1 MADRSKPIDKEYL
14 ISSLRGLDRHVL
26 SKKYQSQEPSFSQAA
41 TRANLASGEKI
52 PVLFGKIM
60 KWFADLKAVAFS
72 GKFTDLIIEDAGKG
86 AWDRLGLT
94 KLYDYADPN
103 AVDGAMTNSLATS
116 YFDTC
121 MKCNTGNEPF
131 ATDTY
136 ALGSAARRWSGI
148 YARKIT
154 CDQISCDQVSCDQ
167 VSCNQVS
174 CADHTGTQLQLGVT
188 SAQDLTAPGNTNVAV
203 FYKDNVFGAGIGRQ
217 LDGYDGPDSHRITN
231 QMVIGHYN
239 SSCSGGSNAGG
250 TGGIAFLIGNGTGE
264 MRSNAMYVDYGG
276 NSHIAGTQ
284 YMNGADYAEYLEWK
298 DKNTER
304 EDRVG
309 RFVTLSGDKIAL
321 ANAYD
326 LVIGIVSGNPS
337 VIGNDDFNAW
347 AGRYRR
353 DAFDRLILGDVATE
367 DAETGETVIL
377 HGQPQR
383 NPLYDASLVY
393 IPRSERAEWDAV
405 GMLGVM
411 KVYDDGTCVEDGYCK
426 VSCNGTATAALPG
439 EHSLLTPVFKVMKRV
454 SGDIIEV
461 FFR

>member
-14 ISSLRGLDRHVL
+14 ISSLKGFDRHVL
-26 SKKYQSQEPSFSQAA
+26 SKKYQNQEPSFSQAA

-60 KWFADLKAVAFS
+60 KWFSDLKAVAFS
-72 GKFTDLIIEDAGKG
+72 GKFTDLVIEDAGRG

-94 KLYDYADPN
+94 KLYDYADPH

-121 MKCNTGNEPF
+121 LKRNANNAPI

-136 ALGSAARRWSGI
+136 ALGSDSRRWSGI
-148 YARKIT
+148 YARKIAG
-154 CDQISCDQVSCDQ
+154 DEI
-167 VSCNQVS
+167 S
-174 CADHTGTQLQLGVT
+174 CADHTGSQLQLGVT
-188 SAQDLTAPGNTNVAV
+188 SAQDLTGAGSTNVAI
-203 FYKDNVFGAGIGRQ
+203 FYKDNIFGAGIGRA
-217 LDGYDGPDSHRITN
+217 LDGYGGFSNHRITN

-239 SSCSGGSNAGG
+239 SSCSGGSNTGG
-250 TGGIAFLIGNGTGE
+250 TSGIAFLIGNGTEG
-264 MRSNAMYVDYGG
+264 MRSNAMYVSYNGD
-276 NSHIAGTQ
+276 SHIAGTQ
-284 YMNGADYAEYLEWK
+284 FVNGADYAEYLEWK

-309 RFVTLSGDKIAL
+309 RFVTLSGDKIAI
-321 ANAYD
+321 ANAGD
-326 LVIGIVSGNPS
+326 LIIGIVSGNPS

-347 AGRYRR
+347 TGRYRR
-353 DAFDRLILGDVATE
+353 DAFGRLILGDITVT
-367 DAETGETVIL
+367 DDETGEETVL
-377 HGQPQR
+377 HSQPQHS
-383 NPLYDASLVY
+383 PLYDASLVY

-426 VSCNGTATAALPG
+426 VSGHGTATAALP
-439 EHSLLTPVFKVMKRV
+439 EENSFLTPVFKVMRRISDSV
-454 SGDIIEV
+454 IEV

>member
-1 MADRSKPIDKEYL
+1 MADRSKPIDREYL
-14 ISSLRGLDRHVL
+14 ISSLRGLDRNVL
-26 SKKYQSQEPSFSQAA
+26 SKKYLSQEPAFSQAA
-41 TRANLASGEKI
+41 TRTNIASGDKI

-72 GKFTDLIIEDAGKG
+72 GKFTDLILEDAGKG
-86 AWDRLGLT
+86 AWNRLGLT

-121 MKCNTGNEPF
+121 MKCSASNEPF

-136 ALGSAARRWSGI
+136 TLGSAARRWSGI

-154 CDQISCDQVSCDQ
+154 GDEI
-167 VSCNQVS
+167 S
-174 CADHTGTQLQLGVT
+174 CADHTGMQLQLGVT
-188 SAQDLTAPGNTNVAV
+188 SAQDLTAAGSTNVAM
-203 FYKDNVFGAGIGRQ
+203 FYKDNVFGAGIGRR
-217 LDGYDGPDSHRITN
+217 LEGYDGPDSHRITN
-231 QMVIGHYN
+231 QIVIGHYN

-321 ANAYD
+321 ANAND
-326 LVIGIVSGNPS
+326 LIIGIVSGNPS

-353 DAFDRLILGDVATE
+353 DAFDRLILGDVVAE
-367 DAETGETVIL
+367 DAETGEEIIL

-383 NPLYDASLVY
+383 NPLYDTSLVY
-393 IPRSERAEWDAV
+393 IPRSKRSEWDAV

-426 VSCNGTATAALPG
+426 VSCNGTATSALPG
-439 EHSLLTPVFKVMKRV
+439 ENSLLTPVFKVMKRV
-454 SGDIIEV
+454 SGNIIEV